1 MCAFLDIECDA
12 WLENRN
18 EPNTRKNGRIRSK
31 INASSFLDYAHYS
44 VLFPEL
50 N

>member
-12 WLENRN
+12 WPETRK
-18 EPNTRKNGRIRSK
+18 EPNTRRNSRTRSE